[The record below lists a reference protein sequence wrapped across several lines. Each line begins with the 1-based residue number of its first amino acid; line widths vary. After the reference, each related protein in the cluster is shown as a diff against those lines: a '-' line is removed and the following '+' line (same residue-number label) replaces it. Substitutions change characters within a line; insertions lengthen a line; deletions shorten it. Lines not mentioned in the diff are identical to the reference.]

1 MTYSLFEYAKE
12 NLETLLVNQPEA
24 VEVVSDTKNICDTLK
39 NTTIR
44 GMLITFSNTNKS
56 GLKSEIAFKR
66 LRFPRYH
73 IHPFKLQNQL
83 QLKRLSRKNN

>member
-24 VEVVSDTKNICDTLK
+24 VEVVSDAKNICDTLK

-44 GMLITFSNTNKS
+44 GMLITFSNTSNFGRKN
-56 GLKSEIAFKR
+56 LKS
-66 LRFPRYH
+66 
-73 IHPFKLQNQL
+73 
-83 QLKRLSRKNN
+83 LSNA

>member
-24 VEVVSDTKNICDTLK
+24 VEVVSDTKDICDTLK

-44 GMLITFSNTNKS
+44 GMLITFSNTS
-56 GLKSEIAFKR
+56 
-66 LRFPRYH
+66 
-73 IHPFKLQNQL
+73 KLGRSQSPL
-83 QLKRLSRKNN
+83 QILSLSND

>member
-1 MTYSLFEYAKE
+1 MSTEAEQYLGMSMTYSLFEYAKE

-24 VEVVSDTKNICDTLK
+24 VEVVSDTKDICDTLK

-56 GLKSEIAFKR
+56 GRKS
-66 LRFPRYH
+66 
-73 IHPFKLQNQL
+73 
-83 QLKRLSRKNN
+83 LSNA

>member
-1 MTYSLFEYAKE
+1 MSSEAEQYLGMSMTYSLFEYAKE

-24 VEVVSDTKNICDTLK
+24 VEVVSDAKNICDTLK

-56 GLKSEIAFKR
+56 GLSNA
-66 LRFPRYH
+66 
-73 IHPFKLQNQL
+73 
-83 QLKRLSRKNN
+83 